1 MTTQQV
7 ADRFY
12 KLAKEDQFEQIL
24 HELYSSEAKTVEPDD
39 APWESVNGLD
49 KIMEKFRDWNHS
61 IAVFHDGEVTKPLV
75 AGNYFTC
82 TLKMDITRKDDSR
95 MVFEEVAVYEV
106 KDGKI
111 VTDHFFY

>member
-12 KLAKEDQFEQIL
+12 ELAKQGRFGQIL
-24 HELYSSEAKTVEPDD
+24 QELYSPEAKNIEPDD
-39 APWESVNGLD
+39 APWESMQGLD
-49 KIMEKFRDWNHS
+49 KIVEKFKAWNDS
-61 IAVFHDGEVTKPLV
+61 IAVYHAGQVTKPQV
-75 AGNYFTC
+75 AGHYFTC

-95 MVFEEVAVYEV
+95 MVIEEVAVYEV

-111 VTDHFFY
+111 VTDQFFY